1 MKKEMAI
8 LSTSPPAGISCYPAG
23 DSDGGAAADIP
34 RLLHATVLGTPG
46 TVNEGG
52 VFRLD
57 VVIPARCVYVCVC
70 VFVCVCSK
78 HKRVMQSMNIL
89 SSLFF
94 ERQY

>member
-1 MKKEMAI
+1 MQAARMKREMTI

-23 DSDGGAAADIP
+23 DGEGEAAVGTGAVADTP

-57 VVIPARCVYVCVC
+57 VTIPAR
-70 VFVCVCSK
+70 
-78 HKRVMQSMNIL
+78 
-89 SSLFF
+89 
-94 ERQY
+94 